1 MSSSWDSGTQG
12 TLHSRRGSSTC
23 RRSRKIRSKSLIFGN
38 LAAGWRIVEVNS
50 SFFFIF
56 LFYWNLVFL
65 LCCLMLQI
73 LWYTVI
79 QWYTLWSI
87 KIRSEIVASAET
99 FGRLRCL
106 RSLVGRMSGMYD
118 YIQSKPWWSLP
129 SYEWHVP
136 GLSWLLMED
145 VGFLGKALFVRIHE
159 ETEPSSHK
167 QVDRESEMYPVSWC
181 VLPYPKAHI
190 KGATC
195 GWPTMASE
203 ISWCPIQLSPQSWD
217 ATSLDVF
224 MQHHTPSCNM
234 KVRYLSCI
242 QPYFATH
249 YDTFT
254 RHLRRSVYWF
264 KVIPASTTP
273 HWATWFHSLCPQ
285 MGVVWCCQP
294 GSVGKHVDNGL
305 CCV

>member
-1 MSSSWDSGTQG
+1 
-12 TLHSRRGSSTC
+12 
-23 RRSRKIRSKSLIFGN
+23 
-38 LAAGWRIVEVNS
+38 
-50 SFFFIF
+50 
-56 LFYWNLVFL
+56 
-65 LCCLMLQI
+65 MLSHVAD
-73 LWYTVI
+73 TVI

-145 VGFLGKALFVRIHE
+145 VGFLGKALFVRRINE

-234 KVRYLSCI
+234 KVLRYLSCI

-254 RHLRRSVYWF
+254 RNLRRSVYWF
-264 KVIPASTTP
+264 HLLWPKVISASTTP
-273 HWATWFHSLCPQ
+273 LWATWFHSLCPQ